1 MGNGTPRLRAIPT
14 ICVALATC
22 AAAAAVA
29 YPRAEASASS
39 SIRPT
44 SRESAL
50 TARVNRARASHGLAP
65 LHVDLRLVRAAR
77 SHTEAIVSSG
87 VFRTLPMTSWKKQG
101 RTEPSASM
109 TTDTQGALHATSGN
123 GASPL
128 TAA

>member
-14 ICVALATC
+14 ICLALATC

-29 YPRAEASASS
+29 YPRAEASASSSTRPTSASS

-87 VFRTLPMTSWKKQG
+87 VFEHGRFWVWIAREGVSGGRLAETLG
-101 RTEPSASM
+101 
-109 TTDTQGALHATSGN
+109 
-123 GASPL
+123 
-128 TAA
+128 